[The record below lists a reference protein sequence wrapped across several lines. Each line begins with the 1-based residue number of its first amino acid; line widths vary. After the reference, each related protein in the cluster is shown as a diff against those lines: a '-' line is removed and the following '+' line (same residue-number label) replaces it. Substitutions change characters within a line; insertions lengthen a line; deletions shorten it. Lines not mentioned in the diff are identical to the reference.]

1 MQTSLCISKK
11 NVIAV
16 MSFAIVGISLSAC
29 SVTPSTITQNPGP
42 GSTRTVMPQPSNG
55 SIFAS
60 TSYKPM
66 FEGNRARSVGDT
78 ITINITETTTA
89 TKDAGSSGSKKG
101 LANATATDQFGNT
114 ISPTFSWAN
123 NISNENKA
131 TSNSGNTFNGFITA
145 TVLEVFPN
153 GNLLV
158 AGEKQIGYDQGSEF
172 VRFSG
177 VVNPNMITTNN
188 TVASNTVADARFEY
202 RTTNAIDSSYIASMV
217 TRFFL
222 SIAPF

>member
-1 MQTSLCISKK
+1 MQISHSIAKK
-11 NVIAV
+11 NLAAV
-16 MSFAIVGISLSAC
+16 MGFAIIGISLSAC
-29 SVTPSTITQNPGP
+29 SITPSTITQNPGP
-42 GSTRTVMPQPSNG
+42 ASNRAAILQSSTG
-55 SIFAS
+55 SIFS
-60 TSYKPM
+60 SVSYKPM

-89 TKDAGSSGSKKG
+89 TKDGASSGAKKG

-114 ISPTFSWAN
+114 VSPTFNWAN
-123 NISNENKA
+123 NLSNENKA
-131 TSNSGNTFNGFITA
+131 TSNVSNTFNGFITA

-153 GNLLV
+153 GNLMV

>member
-1 MQTSLCISKK
+1 MQTSLRLPKISLFT
-11 NVIAV
+11 VFSIT
-16 MSFAIVGISLSAC
+16 AIGISLSAC
-29 SVTPSTITQNPGP
+29 SVVPSTITQNPGP
-42 GSTRTVMPQPSNG
+42 ASNRMAMSQASNG
-55 SIFAS
+55 SIFS
-60 TSYKPM
+60 SVSYKPM

-114 ISPTFSWAN
+114 VSPTFSWAN
-123 NISNENKA
+123 NLSNENKA
-131 TSNSGNTFNGFITA
+131 TSNASNTFNGFITA

-153 GNLLV
+153 GNLMV